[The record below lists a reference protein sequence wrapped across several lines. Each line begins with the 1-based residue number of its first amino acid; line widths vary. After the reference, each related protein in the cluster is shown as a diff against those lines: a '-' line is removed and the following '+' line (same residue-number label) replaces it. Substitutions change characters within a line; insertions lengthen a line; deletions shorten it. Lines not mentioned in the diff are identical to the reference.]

1 VLSALCVA
9 GGRQV
14 KSGVG
19 RLLNMDAPVKKR
31 SAFHLF
37 GVIGLLIIG
46 EFWARYYA
54 FCRFNAISPFNEFVH
69 RYPLAFD
76 GLLILMAA
84 AILAVGVAAFSSK
97 LWLSISLLA
106 LGTLLFMFSQIT

>member
-1 VLSALCVA
+1 LALPQLNA
-9 GGRQV
+9 RRLMA
-14 KSGVG
+14 GVG
-19 RLLNMDAPVKKR
+19 RLLIMDAQVKKR
-31 SAFHLF
+31 SAFHIF

-54 FCRFNAISPFNEFVH
+54 FCRFNAISPFNEFLH

-76 GLLILMAA
+76 GLLILMVAA
-84 AILAVGVAAFSSK
+84 VLAAGVAAFSSK